1 MSPEREKGDFAT
13 GSSLL
18 DNTKSELPLQGK
30 RERRPILQKG
40 CDFMFKHKTKIGAVI
55 LAMVTATALLSGCGA
70 DTAKEYDK
78 HLKPETTVSVDK
90 DADKVDDKKDSK
102 ESDKKADKADK
113 QEDSKESSKPAEK
126 PADKNNGKKNDKP
139 AESKPSKPANS
150 GAVNKPSTSKPSNP
164 APAPSKPAPSKPNK
178 PAPSEPSGNTGNNS
192 ANKPSTSKPAHQ
204 HDWQPVYTTV
214 HHEAQYRNEP
224 VYEDQIVYEDRP
236 VYKWQAY
243 WTCNGCGQ
251 RFNSE
256 NDVLDHVLFE
266 CGTGYTPH
274 EEKVQTGTEQVQ
286 VGTNKVQ
293 IGTNPVLV
301 KEAWDEQVKTGS
313 VCTKCNAHK

>member
-126 PADKNNGKKNDKP
+126 PADKDNGKKEEKP

-150 GAVNKPSTSKPSNP
+150 GAVNKPSKPSKPSN
-164 APAPSKPAPSKPNK
+164 PAPSKPAPSKPA
-178 PAPSEPSGNTGNNS
+178 PAPSEP
-192 ANKPSTSKPAHQ
+192 AKPSKPAHQ
-204 HDWQPVYTTV
+204 HDWKTEYKTV

-236 VYKWQAY
+236 VYKWSAY

-251 RFNSE
+251 RFNSDQE
-256 NDVLDHVLFE
+256 AGEHVLFE
-266 CGTGYTPH
+266 CGTGYTAH
-274 EEKVQTGTEQVQ
+274 EEKIQTGTEQVQ

-301 KEAWDEQVKTGS
+301 KEAWDEKVPNGQSCSCGARK
-313 VCTKCNAHK
+313 

>member
-1 MSPEREKGDFAT
+1 MKKILSLFLVFTLVFSLSACGSNSKEKDNETESQTETVQEVDLTTCVT
-13 GSSLL
+13 GLR
-18 DNTKSELPLQGK
+18 DRVVEVNTKPDWMDGIKFDEKYVKSVK
-30 RERRPILQKG
+30 
-40 CDFMFKHKTKIGAVI
+40 
-55 LAMVTATALLSGCGA
+55 A
-70 DTAKEYDK
+70 DD
-78 HLKPETTVSVDK
+78 S
-90 DADKVDDKKDSK
+90 KVDMTKAGEYQLTYNITGVESKDFIAKDVKVIKKVTVK
-102 ESDKKADKADK
+102 EKMTEEEKASEEQKTAEAQK
-113 QEDSKESSKPAEK
+113 QDVK
-126 PADKNNGKKNDKP
+126 PADSKKEEKP

-150 GAVNKPSTSKPSNP
+150 GAVNKPSTSKP
-164 APAPSKPAPSKPNK
+164 APSKPNK
-178 PAPSEPSGNTGNNS
+178 PAPSEP
-192 ANKPSTSKPAHQ
+192 AKPSKPAHQ
-204 HDWQPVYTTV
+204 HDWKTEYKTV

-224 VYEDQIVYEDRP
+224 VYKDEIVYEDRP

-256 NDVLDHVLFE
+256 NDVLEHVLLE

-301 KEAWDEQVKTGS
+301 KDAWDEQVPNGQ
-313 VCTKCNAHK
+313 VCTGCGAKK

>member
-113 QEDSKESSKPAEK
+113 QEDSKESNKPAEK
-126 PADKNNGKKNDKP
+126 PADKDNGKKEEKP

-178 PAPSEPSGNTGNNS
+178 PAPAPSEP
-192 ANKPSTSKPAHQ
+192 AKPSKPAHQ
-204 HDWQPVYTTV
+204 HDWKTEYKTV

-224 VYEDQIVYEDRP
+224 VYKDEIVYEDRP

-243 WTCNGCGQ
+243 WTCTECGK
-251 RFNSE
+251 RFE
-256 NDVLDHVLFE
+256 TEYDAGDHALFE
-266 CGTGYTPH
+266 CGGGYSAH
-274 EEKVQTGTEQVQ
+274 KEKVQTGTEQVQ

-301 KEAWDEQVKTGS
+301 KDAWDEQVPNGQSCSCGARK
-313 VCTKCNAHK
+313 

>member
-102 ESDKKADKADK
+102 ESNKKADKADK
-113 QEDSKESSKPAEK
+113 QDSAEK
-126 PADKNNGKKNDKP
+126 PADKTDNKDNGKKEDKP

-150 GAVNKPSTSKPSNP
+150 GAVNKPSKPSKPSNP

-178 PAPSEPSGNTGNNS
+178 PAPSEP
-192 ANKPSTSKPAHQ
+192 AKPSKPAHQ
-204 HDWQPVYTTV
+204 HDWKTEYKTV

-243 WTCNGCGQ
+243 WTCTECGK
-251 RFNSE
+251 RFE
-256 NDVLDHVLFE
+256 TEYDAGDHALFE
-266 CGTGYTPH
+266 CGGGYSAH
-274 EEKVQTGTEQVQ
+274 REQVQTGTEQVQ

-301 KEAWDEQVKTGS
+301 KDAWDEQVPNGQSCSCGARK
-313 VCTKCNAHK
+313 

>member
-113 QEDSKESSKPAEK
+113 QEDSKESSKPA
-126 PADKNNGKKNDKP
+126 DSKKEEKP

-150 GAVNKPSTSKPSNP
+150 GAVNKPSTSKPAPAPSKPSN
-164 APAPSKPAPSKPNK
+164 PAPSKPAPSKPNK
-178 PAPSEPSGNTGNNS
+178 PAPSEP
-192 ANKPSTSKPAHQ
+192 AKPSKPAHQ
-204 HDWQPVYTTV
+204 HDWKTEYTTV

-224 VYEDQIVYEDRP
+224 VYKDEIVYEDRP

-243 WTCNGCGQ
+243 WTCNECNQ
-251 RFNSE
+251 RFDNE
-256 NDVLDHVLFE
+256 DRVAEHALMI
-266 CGTGYTPH
+266 CGGGWTAH
-274 EEKVQTGTEQVQ
+274 EEKIQTGTEKVQ
-286 VGTNKVQ
+286 VGTNRVQ
-293 IGTNPVLV
+293 VGTNQVLV
-301 KEAWDEQVKTGS
+301 KEAWDEKVQNGYTCSCGARK
-313 VCTKCNAHK
+313 

>member
-90 DADKVDDKKDSK
+90 DADKVDKVDDKEDSK

-113 QEDSKESSKPAEK
+113 QEDSKESSKPAKK
-126 PADKNNGKKNDKP
+126 PADKADDKDNGKKNDKP

-150 GAVNKPSTSKPSNP
+150 GAVNKPSTSKPN
-164 APAPSKPAPSKPNK
+164 KPNK
-178 PAPSEPSGNTGNNS
+178 PAPSEP
-192 ANKPSTSKPAHQ
+192 AKPSKPAHQ

-224 VYEDQIVYEDRP
+224 VYKDEIVYEDRP

-286 VGTNKVQ
+286 VGTNRVQ
-293 IGTNPVLV
+293 VGTNQVLV
-301 KEAWDEQVKTGS
+301 KDAWDEKVQNGYTCSCGQNK
-313 VCTKCNAHK
+313 K

>member
-102 ESDKKADKADK
+102 ESNKKADKADK
-113 QEDSKESSKPAEK
+113 QEDSKESNKPAEK
-126 PADKNNGKKNDKP
+126 PADKDNGKKEDKP

-150 GAVNKPSTSKPSNP
+150 GAVNKPSTSKPAPAPSKPSN
-164 APAPSKPAPSKPNK
+164 PAPSKPAPSKPA
-178 PAPSEPSGNTGNNS
+178 PAPSEP
-192 ANKPSTSKPAHQ
+192 AKPSKPAHQ
-204 HDWQPVYTTV
+204 HDWKTEYKTV

-224 VYEDQIVYEDRP
+224 VYKDEIVYEDRP

-251 RFNSE
+251 RFNSDQE
-256 NDVLDHVLFE
+256 AGEHVLMI
-266 CGTGYTPH
+266 CGTGYTAH
-274 EEKVQTGTEQVQ
+274 EEKIQTGTEQVQ
-286 VGTNKVQ
+286 VGTNRVQ
-293 IGTNPVLV
+293 VGTNPVLV
-301 KEAWDEQVKTGS
+301 KEAWDEQVPNGQ
-313 VCTKCNAHK
+313 VCTGCGARK

>member
-102 ESDKKADKADK
+102 ESN
-113 QEDSKESSKPAEK
+113 KPAEK
-126 PADKNNGKKNDKP
+126 PADKDNGKKEEKP
-139 AESKPSKPANS
+139 AENSKPSKPANS

-164 APAPSKPAPSKPNK
+164 APAPSKPAPSKP
-178 PAPSEPSGNTGNNS
+178 SGNTGNSS

-214 HHEAQYRNEP
+214 HHEAQYKTEP

-236 VYKWQAY
+236 VYKWSAY

-251 RFNSE
+251 RFEDEES
-256 NDVLDHVLFE
+256 VGKHVLLV

-286 VGTNKVQ
+286 VGTNRVQ
-293 IGTNPVLV
+293 VGTNQVLV
-301 KEAWDEQVKTGS
+301 KDAWDEKVQNGYTCSCGQNK
-313 VCTKCNAHK
+313 K

>member
-90 DADKVDDKKDSK
+90 DADRVDDKKDSK
-102 ESDKKADKADK
+102 ESNKKADKADK

-126 PADKNNGKKNDKP
+126 PADKADNKKEDKP
-139 AESKPSKPANS
+139 AESKPSTPANS
-150 GAVNKPSTSKPSNP
+150 GAVNKPSKPNKP

-178 PAPSEPSGNTGNNS
+178 PAPSEP
-192 ANKPSTSKPAHQ
+192 AKPSKPAPCAHSWKDQ
-204 HDWQPVYTTV
+204 YKTV

-236 VYKWQAY
+236 IYKWQAY

-251 RFNSE
+251 RFEDEES
-256 NDVLDHVLFE
+256 VGKHVLLV

-286 VGTNKVQ
+286 VGTNRVQ
-293 IGTNPVLV
+293 VGTNPVLV

>member
-126 PADKNNGKKNDKP
+126 PADKDNGKKNDKP

-150 GAVNKPSTSKPSNP
+150 GAVNKPSKPSKPSNP

-178 PAPSEPSGNTGNNS
+178 PAPSEP
-192 ANKPSTSKPAHQ
+192 AKPSKPAHQ

-214 HHEAQYRNEP
+214 HHEAQYKTEP
-224 VYEDQIVYEDRP
+224 VYEDRIVYEDRP
-236 VYKWQAY
+236 VYKWSAY

-251 RFNSE
+251 RFEDEES
-256 NDVLDHVLFE
+256 VGKHVLIV

-274 EEKVQTGTEQVQ
+274 KEKVQTGTEQVQ

-293 IGTNPVLV
+293 IGTNQVLV
-301 KEAWDEQVKTGS
+301 KDAWDEKVQNGYTCSCGQNK
-313 VCTKCNAHK
+313 K

>member
-102 ESDKKADKADK
+102 KSDKKADKADK

-126 PADKNNGKKNDKP
+126 PADKDNGKKNDKP

-178 PAPSEPSGNTGNNS
+178 PAPAPSEP
-192 ANKPSTSKPAHQ
+192 AKPSKPAHQ
-204 HDWQPVYTTV
+204 HDWKTEYKTV

-224 VYEDQIVYEDRP
+224 VYKDEIVYEDRP

-243 WTCNGCGQ
+243 WTCTECGK
-251 RFNSE
+251 RFE
-256 NDVLDHVLFE
+256 TEYDAGDHALFE
-266 CGTGYTPH
+266 CGGGYSAH
-274 EEKVQTGTEQVQ
+274 EEKIQTGTEQVQ
-286 VGTNKVQ
+286 VGTNRVQ
-293 IGTNPVLV
+293 VGTNPVLV
-301 KEAWDEQVKTGS
+301 KDAWDEQVPNGQSCSCGARK
-313 VCTKCNAHK
+313 

>member
-70 DTAKEYDK
+70 DTTKEYDK

-126 PADKNNGKKNDKP
+126 PADKADNKKNDKP
-139 AESKPSKPANS
+139 AENSKPSKPANS
-150 GAVNKPSTSKPSNP
+150 GAVNKPSNPSNP

-178 PAPSEPSGNTGNNS
+178 PAPNEP
-192 ANKPSTSKPAHQ
+192 AKPSKPAHQ
-204 HDWQPVYTTV
+204 HDWKTEYKTV

-224 VYEDQIVYEDRP
+224 VYKDEIVYEDRP

-243 WTCNGCGQ
+243 WTCNGCGA
-251 RFNSE
+251 RFNSDQAVGE
-256 NDVLDHVLFE
+256 HVLVE
-266 CGTGYTPH
+266 CGTGYTAH
-274 EEKVQTGTEQVQ
+274 EEKIQTGTEQVQ

-301 KEAWDEQVKTGS
+301 KDAWDEQVPNGQSCSCGARK
-313 VCTKCNAHK
+313 

>member
-126 PADKNNGKKNDKP
+126 PADKADNKKEDKP

-178 PAPSEPSGNTGNNS
+178 PAPSEP
-192 ANKPSTSKPAHQ
+192 AKPSKPAHQ

-224 VYEDQIVYEDRP
+224 VYKDEIVYEDRP

-243 WTCNGCGQ
+243 WTCT
-251 RFNSE
+251 
-256 NDVLDHVLFE
+256 E
-266 CGTGYTPH
+266 CGTRFDNEKDAGRHAVAICGGGYSAH
-274 EEKVQTGTEQVQ
+274 KEQVQTGTEQVQ

-301 KEAWDEQVKTGS
+301 KEAWDEKVQNGYTCSCGQNK
-313 VCTKCNAHK
+313 K